1 MSQCSTD
8 WGKISYFSCP
18 YSMKNK
24 GKATCILCRKS
35 KFFDNEL
42 FRVDHQA
49 PQHACI
55 MHTLASSSCLYSN
68 NQPIFYICNVIYE
81 INSVLKLELVSP
93 VTLKTRGFVWE
104 IWEPWDRAY
113 LADNLYNGLWECFKD
128 FLSSRVRYDSEGV
141 DLAKNERPDSHSVG
155 PITLILTHYLFDS
168 IWNFQFW
175 RKTCP
180 FLDSGIHSCLKLC
193 CGVIIN
199 RAI

>member
-35 KFFDNEL
+35 KFFDEL
-42 FRVDHQA
+42 FSVDHQA

-68 NQPIFYICNVIYE
+68 NQPIFYICHVIYG
-81 INSVLKLELVSP
+81 INSVLKLELVGP

-141 DLAKNERPDSHSVG
+141 DLAKNVRPDSHSLG
-155 PITLILTHYLFDS
+155 PITLLVIICLTVSEIF
-168 IWNFQFW
+168 NFGE
-175 RKTCP
+175 RLVP
-180 FLDSGIHSCLKLC
+180 FLDSGILSCLKLC